1 MREQPSISEERLRE
15 VLQEHYDLILA
26 TLDFLP
32 VGLDYQAGVYR
43 IVSEQGTTY
52 LLKVKSGTFYESAC
66 RVPGYLKDQ
75 GVASVVAPLPTRNHK
90 LWTEIDNWTV
100 TLYPFLVGDT
110 SWEGMTDAEWEETG
124 CIFRQ
129 IHQISLPPSGFPLL
143 RKETFDP
150 SGYAQRIQKY
160 ETQYLQEPG
169 GASASWNAL
178 CSSWALRRPTI
189 HGALDWMARLARV
202 LQGRNLPRVI
212 CHADLHP
219 ANLLRDPAGH
229 VHVIDWD
236 EVMLAPKERD
246 FVLVKVS
253 AADSESLPSSPAFF
267 QGYGSPDI
275 DWIALTYYRYERVI
289 QDVIAC
295 ADTVFQRDDLGEE
308 SKMDEAMLFQ
318 SVLAED
324 GEIDAAI
331 AASAHLP
338 ADLSLP
344 IVRE

>member
-1 MREQPSISEERLRE
+1 MREQPNISEERLRE

-32 VGLDYQAGVYR
+32 LGLDYRAGVYR
-43 IVSEQGTTY
+43 IVNEQGTTY
-52 LLKVKSGTFYESAC
+52 LLKVKSGTFYEPGCS
-66 RVPGYLKDQ
+66 VPDYLRDQ
-75 GVASVVAPLPTRNHK
+75 GVVSVVAPIPTRNHT
-90 LWTEIDNWTV
+90 LWTEIDDWTV
-100 TLYPFLVGDT
+100 MVYPFLVGAT

-124 CIFRQ
+124 YIFRQ
-129 IHQISLPPSGFPLL
+129 IHQISLPPTGFPLL

-150 SGYAQRIQKY
+150 SGYAQWILKY
-160 ETQYLQEPG
+160 ETQYLPQSSR
-169 GASASWNAL
+169 ASASWDAL
-178 CSSWALRRPTI
+178 CSSWALHRPTI
-189 HGALDWMARLARV
+189 RAALHWMERLARV
-202 LQGRNLPRVI
+202 LQGRNLPNVI

-236 EVMLAPKERD
+236 DVMLAPRERD

-253 AADSESLPSSPAFF
+253 AADSETLPGSPAFF
-267 QGYGSPDI
+267 LGYGSPNI

-308 SKMDEAMLFQ
+308 PKMDEAQLFQ
-318 SVLAED
+318 SVLAEG

-338 ADLSLP
+338 ADLTAP
-344 IVRE
+344 